1 MSVPGAA
8 TISALCSKGFLA
20 SARTLESTKYIKD
33 YGQPIFLEPSSL
45 PELAEEV
52 KLVPQEI
59 IGSEELKEVP
69 DQLPIQSSVLSI
81 TAEMRSDVPT
91 IVSNIQDN
99 VPGTYPSDNT
109 SPEVPVTSLTATAMV
124 PSTTTVPTPSSPSN
138 KWNNMS
144 PKIREPPPSYQ
155 NPKVHALHGFSRIR
169 GHNSR
174 DSRRLT
180 RSYNNSGAYKVIQ
193 DPPDYFEPPL
203 PSGLMSQVAQQ
214 LDDSTDSVLE
224 LVPRSADTGFDKDS
238 PPPARLRAGHGS
250 RK

>member
-1 MSVPGAA
+1 MSIPETLSPHYRKGANNFH
-8 TISALCSKGFLA
+8 S
-20 SARTLESTKYIKD
+20 RKYIKD

-69 DQLPIQSSVLSI
+69 DQLPIQPSVLSI

-124 PSTTTVPTPSSPSN
+124 PSPMTVPTPSSPSN
-138 KWNNMS
+138 KWNNMP

-174 DSRRLT
+174 DSRRIT
-180 RSYNNSGAYKVIQ
+180 WSYNNSGAY
-193 DPPDYFEPPL
+193 
-203 PSGLMSQVAQQ
+203 
-214 LDDSTDSVLE
+214 
-224 LVPRSADTGFDKDS
+224 
-238 PPPARLRAGHGS
+238 
-250 RK
+250 